1 MISLAENLTSLSI
14 RFKMAKAQG
23 ARRKTQDA
31 KGQALFFALFLLAI
45 FGALSGTLAV
55 MWETQNRVRALDR
68 DGSFALYLAQAG
80 IERAKIMVLSGYWTV
95 GTYNITDQNDL
106 DIAGDNYQ
114 FLYDVRITNGGGA
127 TRTLRGTGRVLDLA
141 GNELSH
147 REVQMV
153 AIGISDVAPPI
164 GQDDDMAGSPVAWSW
179 REQ

>member
-1 MISLAENLTSLSI
+1 MSSELRQGRGI
-14 RFKMAKAQG
+14 RLDPG
-23 ARRKTQDA
+23 SR

-55 MWETQNRVRALDR
+55 MWETQTRVRALDR

-80 IERAKIMVLSGYWTV
+80 IEQAKIMVLSGYWTT

-141 GNELSH
+141 GNELAH

-153 AIGISDVAPPI
+153 ASGISDAAPPI
-164 GQDDDMAGSPVAWSW
+164 GQDDDMTGSPQTWSW